1 MDLTNRFSGACVA
14 AEVGSMAYVGQVAR
28 VRELEA
34 LRRRV
39 EAELAVTVQA
49 ISEAGLFAE
58 DGHSSVRAVL
68 RAEARMSEGEI
79 SHLVRAGR
87 LMVDLPD
94 VVDLL
99 GNGTIGVA
107 QTHDLARARANPRCG
122 DQLQDHIELLTRQAH
137 DLEYADFRRCVRRW
151 EMLADFDGAHH
162 DAELAHETRQ
172 AGITIRDGIGH
183 LSGNG
188 GGLDSAE
195 LKEIWDQFTQAEF
208 LDDLDIATAAADTNG
223 ASDLPRTAGQRRWDA
238 LLKIFR
244 TAAGA
249 PADGKTPEP
258 VLNLIMDVTT
268 FEDVL
273 TRDWNLLPQ
282 TEDRLFGQV
291 PMEHRRSETSTGTLV
306 DPQHALRA
314 AIGGWVRRVVVDGA
328 GNVIDYGRRR
338 RLFTGAARDAVMLH
352 SPRCTWVGCDTSSN
366 VCNADHTVDWQHG
379 GPTATTNGGP
389 LCPRHDRTKN
399 RGYRLRRGP
408 NGVWHTYRPDGT
420 EIGPAA

>member
-1 MDLTNRFSGACVA
+1 
-14 AEVGSMAYVGQVAR
+14 
-28 VRELEA
+28 
-34 LRRRV
+34 
-39 EAELAVTVQA
+39 
-49 ISEAGLFAE
+49 
-58 DGHSSVRAVL
+58 
-68 RAEARMSEGEI
+68 
-79 SHLVRAGR
+79 
-87 LMVDLPD
+87 
-94 VVDLL
+94 
-99 GNGTIGVA
+99 
-107 QTHDLARARANPRCG
+107 
-122 DQLQDHIELLTRQAH
+122 
-137 DLEYADFRRCVRRW
+137 
-151 EMLADFDGAHH
+151 MLADFDGAHQ

-188 GGLDSAE
+188 GSLDSAE

-208 LDDLDIATAAADTNG
+208 RDDLDIATEAT
-223 ASDLPRTAGQRRWDA
+223 SDLPRTAGQRRWDA

-273 TRDWNLLPQ
+273 TRDWNLLP
-282 TEDRLFGQV
+282 TTDDRLFGQV
-291 PMEHRRSETSTGTLV
+291 PLQHRRSETSTGTLI

-314 AIGGWVRRVVVDGA
+314 AIGGWVRRVVIDSA

-420 EIGPAA
+420 EIGPAASA

>member
-1 MDLTNRFSGACVA
+1 
-14 AEVGSMAYVGQVAR
+14 
-28 VRELEA
+28 
-34 LRRRV
+34 
-39 EAELAVTVQA
+39 
-49 ISEAGLFAE
+49 
-58 DGHSSVRAVL
+58 
-68 RAEARMSEGEI
+68 
-79 SHLVRAGR
+79 
-87 LMVDLPD
+87 
-94 VVDLL
+94 
-99 GNGTIGVA
+99 
-107 QTHDLARARANPRCG
+107 
-122 DQLQDHIELLTRQAH
+122 
-137 DLEYADFRRCVRRW
+137 
-151 EMLADFDGAHH
+151 MLADFDGAHQ

-188 GGLDSAE
+188 GSLDSAE

-208 LDDLDIATAAADTNG
+208 RDDLDIATEAT
-223 ASDLPRTAGQRRWDA
+223 SDLPRTAGQRRWDA

-273 TRDWNLLPQ
+273 TRDWNLLP
-282 TEDRLFGQV
+282 TTDDRLFGQV
-291 PMEHRRSETSTGTLV
+291 PMEHRRSETSSGVLV

-314 AIGGWVRRVVVDGA
+314 AIGGWVRRVVIDSA

-352 SPRCTWVGCDTSSN
+352 SPRCTWSGCDTTSSY
-366 VCNADHTVDWQHG
+366 CNADHTIDWQHG
-379 GPTATTNGGP
+379 GPTTTTNGGP

-399 RGYRLRRGP
+399 RGYKLRRDP
-408 NGVWHTYRPDGT
+408 NGTWHTYRPDGT
-420 EIGPAA
+420 EIGPAASA